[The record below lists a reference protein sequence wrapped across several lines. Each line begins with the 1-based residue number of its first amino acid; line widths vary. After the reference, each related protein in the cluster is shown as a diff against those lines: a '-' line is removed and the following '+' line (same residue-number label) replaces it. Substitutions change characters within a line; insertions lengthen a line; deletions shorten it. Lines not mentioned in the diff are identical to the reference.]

1 MCYKT
6 NTENKIA
13 SIDLSYDDS
22 PVAGESADSLN
33 KYCTFT
39 EITKYVAPANTIGG
53 KIMLNDN
60 TKLFVEEADELL
72 NGYTEEAVKEYAKS
86 SSEQIKFKCRR

>member
-1 MCYKT
+1 M
-6 NTENKIA
+6 
-13 SIDLSYDDS
+13 SRS
-22 PVAGESADSLN
+22 
-33 KYCTFT
+33 
-39 EITKYVAPANTIGG
+39 
-53 KIMLNDN
+53 DN